1 MDRKKNK
8 KKRIIALGADHA
20 GYDVKEMIKKHLKT
34 SNDILDYGTNN
45 SNSVDYPIYGQK
57 VGLAVAKNIADCG
70 IIICGSGIGISIAA
84 NKVKNVRAALC
95 TSTQHAEMSRR
106 HNDANVLAIGARMT
120 DYKQIISIIDKWLN
134 TKFEGGRHQNRI
146 DKIEF

>member
-1 MDRKKNK
+1 MK
-8 KKRIIALGADHA
+8 IALGSDHA
-20 GYDVKEMIKKHLKT
+20 GYEVKENVKKYL
-34 SNDILDYGTNN
+34 SNQYSITDFGTYGLD
-45 SNSVDYPIYGQK
+45 SVDYPEFGHK
-57 VGLAVAKNIADCG
+57 VALSIANNESDLG
-70 IIICGSGIGISIAA
+70 IVICGSGIGISIAA
-84 NKVKNVRAALC
+84 NKIKNVRAALC
-95 TSTQHAEMSRR
+95 TSVKHAEMSRR